1 MLYYPVFLNLK
12 NKKAVV
18 IGGGS
23 VAERKAQTLLSCNAD
38 VSIISPKI
46 TPRLRRLVK
55 EGKVEYIKKGYEDK
69 DIKDAFIVVAATND
83 RGINEAI
90 YKTAERD
97 GCLLNIV
104 DKPESSN
111 FIVPSVI
118 SRGDLTIA
126 ISTGGRSPALS
137 KQIRK
142 ELQQIYGREY
152 EIFIK
157 TMGKIRGA
165 LLRSVPSEKTR
176 RRIFTKLAKKQSG
189 MIGLLKKGKKM
200 EFYKEIERIADIS
213 IK

>member
-46 TPRLRRLVK
+46 TPRLRRLAK
-55 EGKVEYIKKGYEDK
+55 EGKIEYIKKSYEDK

-90 YKTAERD
+90 YKTAERY

-157 TMGKIRGA
+157 TMGKIRGM
-165 LLRSVPSEKTR
+165 LLRSVSSEKAR
-176 RRIFTKLAKKQSG
+176 RRILTKLAKAQSG

>member
-1 MLYYPVFLNLK
+1 MRYYPVFLNLR

-18 IGGGS
+18 VGGGS
-23 VAERKAQTLLSCNAD
+23 VAERKALTLLSCNAD
-38 VSIISPKI
+38 VSIISPEI

-55 EGKVEYIKKGYEDK
+55 EEKIEYIKKGYENK

-90 YKTAERD
+90 YKAAERY

-126 ISTGGRSPALS
+126 VSTGGKSPAFA
-137 KQIRK
+137 KRIRK
-142 ELQQIYGREY
+142 ELEQKYGKEY
-152 EIFIK
+152 EVFLK
-157 TMGKIRGA
+157 AMGMVRER
-165 LLRSVPSEKTR
+165 LLKNVSSEKAR
-176 RRIFTKLAKKQSG
+176 RLIFNKLVHSNI
-189 MIGLLKKGKKM
+189 IGLLKKGNR
-200 EFYKEIERIADIS
+200 ERFYKEIEKIAGIS
-213 IK
+213 MKRF

>member
-46 TPRLRRLVK
+46 TPRLRRLAK

-90 YKTAERD
+90 YKTAERC

-157 TMGKIRGA
+157 TMGKIRGM
-165 LLRSVPSEKTR
+165 LLRSVSSEKAR
-176 RRIFTKLAKKQSG
+176 RRILTKLAKAQSG

>member
-1 MLYYPVFLNLK
+1 M
-12 NKKAVV
+12 
-18 IGGGS
+18 
-23 VAERKAQTLLSCNAD
+23 AERKAQTLLSCNAD

-90 YKTAERD
+90 YKAAERY

-165 LLRSVPSEKTR
+165 LLRSVS
-176 RRIFTKLAKKQSG
+176 L
-189 MIGLLKKGKKM
+189 
-200 EFYKEIERIADIS
+200 
-213 IK
+213 